1 VGKREDK
8 KAETR
13 RRLIAAALK
22 EFSKRGY
29 SQVNLDEVATQAGL
43 TKGAVYSNFSSK
55 AELALAV
62 LDRRIDQPLAIF
74 GQIDPD
80 AEQDD
85 QLSTTGRLLAREL
98 DDASSW
104 FCLELECTVAATRN
118 LDLLDKLRRRDQLMR
133 NALKNR
139 LKEHFTATEQ
149 AGEASE
155 AMVTALIAVV
165 NGIAFERLKDP
176 ASIPPSQ
183 IARILGGVQSSFGA
197 NTADRRSAVGG

>member
-8 KAETR
+8 KEETR
-13 RRLIAAALK
+13 RRLIVAAFQ
-22 EFSKRGY
+22 EFTKRGY
-29 SQVNLDEVATQAGL
+29 SQVNLDEVVSQAGL

-62 LDRRIDQPLAIF
+62 LDRRIDQPLSIF

-80 AEQDD
+80 AKRDD
-85 QLSTTGRLLAREL
+85 QLSSTGELLAREL
-98 DDASSW
+98 DAASTW

-118 LDLLDKLRRRDQLMR
+118 PDLLDKLRRRDQLMR
-133 NALKNR
+133 DALRDR
-139 LKEHFTATEQ
+139 LQEHFATSGLTAEATE
-149 AGEASE
+149 
-155 AMVTALIAVV
+155 AMSIALIAVV

-183 IARILGGVQSSFGA
+183 IARILSGVQSSFAA
-197 NTADRRSAVGG
+197 NTADQRSAVGG